1 MDELAN
7 KLLSKLLEAADKHH
21 AGARSREA
29 SLTMS
34 SLKDYRGLNHKS
46 RLLCEESLLAAQSI
60 RCIKVIRDK
69 HNPDDGLIEKI
80 ELIDIDK
87 LANFLGK
94 TTLSSKVKSAFEIL
108 EHHCEEFPVLRDV
121 LTKWESSNKIR
132 GCGPDTAKDWL
143 DTIKA
148 IQEAKKRLLNDS
160 TSLPIREFSAK
171 LFRDSKRVEHLTVYA
186 DVLLADSISI
196 KPRDQN
202 EVWQEVGLFREEQP
216 VLLSGNVIIKR
227 TKVSSYLDEP
237 YSGFKADSIL
247 SIVSDVK
254 MLLTI
259 ENLTT
264 FHSEAKKRTGDDVLL
279 IYTGGMPSPSWRR
292 MYLRLLNSIEKYID
306 VYHWGDI
313 DEGGFR
319 IASLI
324 SKDAFSCG
332 HAIKPHNMSPLTIP
346 SDQMVKAQESTIIK
360 MKHFC
365 KEAGWHELAIEVEK
379 AGITAEQESI

>member
-7 KLLSKLLEAADKHH
+7 KLLSKLLEAADRHH
-21 AGARSREA
+21 AGARAREA
-29 SLTMS
+29 SLTMGN
-34 SLKDYRGLNHKS
+34 LKDYRGLNHKA

-69 HNPDDGLIEKI
+69 HNPDDGLIEKV
-80 ELIDIDK
+80 ELIDIEK
-87 LANFLGK
+87 LAKFLGK
-94 TTLSSKVKSAFEIL
+94 TTLSYKVKSAFEIL
-108 EHHCEEFPVLRDV
+108 EHHCVEFPVLLDV

-227 TKVSSYLDEP
+227 TKVSSCLDEP
-237 YSGFKADSIL
+237 YTGFKADSVL

-264 FHSEAKKRTGDDVLL
+264 FHSEAKKRTADDVLL

-292 MYLRLLNSIEKYID
+292 MYLRLLNSIEKSID

-324 SKDAFSCG
+324 SKDALSCG

-346 SDQMVKAQESTIIK
+346 PNQMVKTHESTIIK

-365 KEAGWHELAIEVEK
+365 QEAGWHELAIEVEK